1 MRIPLPH
8 KQARARWP
16 RAIAHLLPALLF
28 IALQGITVAR
38 AAPPAASAL
47 PNQVPSTAAPSASP
61 LVLNQAFAQ
70 AWQRH
75 PAFRSLSDRR
85 AASDA
90 ARRASQAWT
99 AQPLSLDLR
108 TQDDRVGS
116 DRGARELEAGV
127 VLPLW
132 LPGQRHQAQQLA
144 EGEAQAL
151 EAHIDEAR
159 LALAGLIREAW
170 WAWHR
175 ADAELQLAGTRVAHA
190 QALLADV
197 QRRVQA
203 GDLARSDQHQAEG
216 ALAAAEAGRAQATA
230 QRSQAWQTLAT
241 WLAARGADES
251 TRLDPQG
258 EAAASL
264 LEAAQPPT
272 DTHPSVLALGT
283 QAQASRR
290 AAELAATQVRA
301 NPELSL
307 GTVQSRDVRGEGY
320 QRALTLGLR
329 VPLGSSPAQSAQAA
343 RARADASEIEAQL
356 ELVRL
361 QVERS
366 LAGARTRLQLAKTQQ
381 DATARRARLAQENL
395 AFFEKSFR
403 LGETDLPTRLR
414 VALEAQEAERQ
425 DALARIEVSAA
436 TSALRQ
442 AAGLLPE

>member
-1 MRIPLPH
+1 MRIPLLH
-8 KQARARWP
+8 RQLLARWP
-16 RAIAHLLPALLF
+16 GVGAVLRQALLLL
-28 IALQGITVAR
+28 IALNGAPAAR
-38 AAPPAASAL
+38 AEPAS
-47 PNQVPSTAAPSASP
+47 SSP
-61 LVLNQAFAQ
+61 TMTLSQAFEQ

-75 PAFRSLSDRR
+75 PAFRALADRR
-85 AASDA
+85 AAGEASRQA
-90 ARRASQAWT
+90 AHAWT

-116 DRGARELEAGV
+116 DRGAREVEAGV

-144 EGEAQAL
+144 EGESQAL
-151 EAHIDEAR
+151 EARIGEAR
-159 LALAGLIREAW
+159 LVLAGLLRDAW

-175 ADAELQLAGTRVAHA
+175 ANVELQLAQARMDHA

-197 QRRVQA
+197 RRRVQA

-216 ALAAAEAGRAQATA
+216 ALASAEASRAQGES
-230 QRSQAWQTLAT
+230 QRSQSWQALAA
-241 WLAARGADES
+241 WLAVPGVAEPGMLAPQAEAVDSLTEGSAPS
-251 TRLDPQG
+251 TEDH
-258 EAAASL
+258 
-264 LEAAQPPT
+264 PT
-272 DTHPSVLALGT
+272 VLALGT
-283 QAQASRR
+283 QAMASRR

-320 QRALTLGLR
+320 QRALMLGLK
-329 VPLGSSPAQSAQAA
+329 VPLGSSPAQAAQAA

-356 ELVRL
+356 ELARL
-361 QVERS
+361 QVARGLS
-366 LAGARTRLQLAKTQQ
+366 GAQTRLRLAKQQQ
-381 DATARRARLAQENL
+381 DATWKRARLAQENL
-395 AFFEKSFR
+395 AFFDKSFR

-414 VALEAQEAERQ
+414 ITLEAQEAERQ
-425 DALARIEVSAA
+425 DALARVDVSAA